1 MDSDGDLRITPA
13 EIKAFSISHYIT
25 LDDKIYED
33 MFKEAAS
40 KRIVTNPN

>member
-25 LDDKIYED
+25 LDDKVNTKKLKS
-33 MFKEAAS
+33 F
-40 KRIVTNPN
+40 